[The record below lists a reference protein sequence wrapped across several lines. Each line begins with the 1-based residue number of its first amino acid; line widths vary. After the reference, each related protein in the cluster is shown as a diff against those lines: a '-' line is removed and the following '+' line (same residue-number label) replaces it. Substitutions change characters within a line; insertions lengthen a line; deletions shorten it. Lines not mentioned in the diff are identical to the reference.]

1 MQELKIKLSYMIEE
15 TDFET
20 FLYISKN
27 KYQIFVYDKNNLK
40 NLYDEEL
47 NSGNEIELNILS
59 KFLNDNI
66 YKIEKILKIFI
77 RNIILIIEDDKVLD
91 IGISLKKKNY
101 EKNIDQ
107 KYLENSLVEVKDI
120 FKENYQ
126 DLIIMHMIIVEKENN
141 FLLNNANNKDDYLF
155 LEVNFISIPNNFT
168 FNFDKLLE
176 NYQIKIKRYMSGSYI
191 KSFFD
196 EEPMELF
203 VMANKLND
211 GLNKNEIQLVSK
223 SKENKGFF
231 EKFFQ
236 LFS

>member
-1 MQELKIKLSYMIEE
+1 MIENS
-15 TDFET
+15 DFET

-40 NLYDEEL
+40 KLYHEEI
-47 NSGNEIELNILS
+47 GNNDEIELNILS
-59 KFLNDNI
+59 KFIDDNI
-66 YKIEKILKIFI
+66 YKIEKMIKNFI
-77 RNIILIIEDDKVLD
+77 RNIILIIQDDKVLD
-91 IGISLKKKNY
+91 IGISLKKKIY

-107 KYLENSLVEVKDI
+107 KQLENSLVEIKDI

-126 DLIIMHMIIVEKENN
+126 DLIIMHMIIIEKENN
-141 FLLNNANNKDDYLF
+141 FSLNNDNKNDDYLF

-176 NYQIKIKRYMSGSYI
+176 NHQIKIKRYMSGSYI
-191 KSFFD
+191 KSFF
-196 EEPMELF
+196 EKESKESIELF

-211 GLNKNEIQLVSK
+211 GLNKNEVQLVSK
-223 SKENKGFF
+223 NKENKGFF

>member
-1 MQELKIKLSYMIEE
+1 MIENS
-15 TDFET
+15 DFET

-40 NLYDEEL
+40 NLYHEEIE
-47 NSGNEIELNILS
+47 NNDEIELNILS
-59 KFLNDNI
+59 KFIDDNI
-66 YKIEKILKIFI
+66 YKIEKIIKNFI
-77 RNIILIIEDDKVLD
+77 RNIILIIQDDKVLD
-91 IGISLKKKNY
+91 IGISLKKKIY

-107 KYLENSLVEVKDI
+107 KQLENSLVEIKDI

-126 DLIIMHMIIVEKENN
+126 DLIIMHMIIIEKENN
-141 FLLNNANNKDDYLF
+141 FSLNNDNKNDDYLF

-176 NYQIKIKRYMSGSYI
+176 NHQIKIKRYMSADYI

-196 EEPMELF
+196 KESMEFF

-211 GLNKNEIQLVSK
+211 GLNKNEVQLVSK
-223 SKENKGFF
+223 NKENKGFF

>member
-1 MQELKIKLSYMIEE
+1 MIENS
-15 TDFET
+15 DFET

-40 NLYDEEL
+40 NLYSEEIGY
-47 NSGNEIELNILS
+47 SDEIELNTLS
-59 KFLNDNI
+59 KFLDDNI
-66 YKIEKILKIFI
+66 YKIEKKIKNFI
-77 RNIILIIEDDKVLD
+77 RSIILIIEDDKILE

-101 EKNIDQ
+101 EKSENQ
-107 KYLENSLVEVKDI
+107 KQLENSLVEVKDI

-126 DLIIMHMIIVEKENN
+126 DLLIMHMVIVEKENN
-141 FLLNNANNKDDYLF
+141 FLLNNANNNDDYLF
-155 LEVNFISIPNNFT
+155 LEVNFISIPNKFT
-168 FNFDKLLE
+168 FYFDKLLE
-176 NYQIKIKRYMSGSYI
+176 NHQINIKRYMSGDYI

-196 EEPMELF
+196 TESKESMELF

-211 GLNKNEIQLVSK
+211 GLNKNEVQLISK
-223 SKENKGFF
+223 SKENRGFF

>member
-1 MQELKIKLSYMIEE
+1 MSENL
-15 TDFET
+15 DFET

-27 KYQIFVYDKNNLK
+27 KYRIFVYDKNNLK
-40 NLYDEEL
+40 NLYNEEIENDEV
-47 NSGNEIELNILS
+47 ELNILS
-59 KFLNDNI
+59 KFIDDNI
-66 YKIEKILKIFI
+66 YKIEKMIKDFI

-107 KYLENSLVEVKDI
+107 KQLELSLVEVKDI

-126 DLIIMHMIIVEKENN
+126 DLLIMHMIIVDKENN
-141 FLLNNANNKDDYLF
+141 FLLNNANTNNSDDYLF
-155 LEVNFISIPNNFT
+155 LEVNFISISNNFT
-168 FNFDKLLE
+168 FNFNKLLE
-176 NYQIKIKRYMSGSYI
+176 NQQIKIKRYMSGEYI

-196 EEPMELF
+196 KESKESVELY
-203 VMANKLND
+203 VMANKLNE
-211 GLNKNEIQLVSK
+211 GFNKNEVQLVPK

>member
-1 MQELKIKLSYMIEE
+1 MTENS
-15 TDFET
+15 DFET

-40 NLYDEEL
+40 NLYHEEIE
-47 NSGNEIELNILS
+47 NDNEIELNILS
-59 KFLNDNI
+59 KFIDDNI
-66 YKIEKILKIFI
+66 YKIEKMIKNFI
-77 RNIILIIEDDKVLD
+77 RNIILIVEDDKVLD
-91 IGISLKKKNY
+91 IGISLKKKIY

-107 KYLENSLVEVKDI
+107 KQLENSLVEVKNI

-141 FLLNNANNKDDYLF
+141 FSLNNTNYNDDYLI
-155 LEVNFISIPNNFT
+155 LEVNFISIPNSFT

-176 NYQIKIKRYMSGSYI
+176 NHQIKIKCYMSSYYI

-196 EEPMELF
+196 KESKESMELF

-211 GLNKNEIQLVSK
+211 GLNKNEVQLVSK
-223 SKENKGFF
+223 VKENKGFF

>member
-1 MQELKIKLSYMIEE
+1 MIENS
-15 TDFET
+15 DFET
-20 FLYISKN
+20 FLYISEN

-40 NLYDEEL
+40 NLYHEEIE
-47 NSGNEIELNILS
+47 NNDEIELNILS
-59 KFLNDNI
+59 KFIDENI
-66 YKIEKILKIFI
+66 YKIEKMIKDFV

-107 KYLENSLVEVKDI
+107 KLLENSLVEIKDI
-120 FKENYQ
+120 FNENYQ
-126 DLIIMHMIIVEKENN
+126 DLIIMHMIIVEKENT
-141 FLLNNANNKDDYLF
+141 FLLNNTNNNDDYLF
-155 LEVNFISIPNNFT
+155 LEVNFISVSNNFT
-168 FNFDKLLE
+168 FYFNKLLE
-176 NYQIKIKRYMSGSYI
+176 NHQIKIKRYMSGGYI

-196 EEPMELF
+196 KESRESIELF

-211 GLNKNEIQLVSK
+211 GLNKSEVQLVPK
-223 SKENKGFF
+223 NKENEGFF

>member
-1 MQELKIKLSYMIEE
+1 MIENSN
-15 TDFET
+15 FET
-20 FLYISKN
+20 FLYVSKN

-40 NLYDEEL
+40 KLYNEEIENNDEV
-47 NSGNEIELNILS
+47 ELNILS
-59 KFLNDNI
+59 KFIDDNI
-66 YKIEKILKIFI
+66 YKIEKMIKDFI

-107 KYLENSLVEVKDI
+107 KQLELSLVEVKDI

-126 DLIIMHMIIVEKENN
+126 DLLIMHMIIVDKENN
-141 FLLNNANNKDDYLF
+141 FLLNNANTNNSDDNLF
-155 LEVNFISIPNNFT
+155 LEVNFISISNNFT
-168 FNFDKLLE
+168 FNFNKLLE
-176 NYQIKIKRYMSGSYI
+176 NQQIKIKRYMSGEYI

-196 EEPMELF
+196 KESKESVELY
-203 VMANKLND
+203 VMANKLNE
-211 GLNKNEIQLVSK
+211 GFNKNEVQLVPK